1 MASQQERAATKELDE
16 LLAELPMMHSAD
28 AASLAIDLAIPNL
41 EQIEDAAIRAGY
53 FQGVLDGAPTLTFD
67 ELNDWVDSYRKK
79 KKLGPRPVYG
89 NETQNL
95 AEDNGGEGSEG
106 SGVTVPL
113 TAKWEPFP
121 VDVLPEPLKTYVPEV
136 ANAIGCDPSF
146 IAGPA
151 LVALAGAI
159 GNRREVVIQQSWK
172 EPLILWLGIVA
183 PSGTQK
189 SPAMREVVG
198 PLYREDQ
205 QALKAYKEVHEG
217 YKTEL
222 DNWKTLGDEKSR
234 RDFFPDGKP
243 QEPAPCPRNVVSD
256 ITVEA
261 LAEVLEYS
269 PGGLLV
275 CRDELGGWLGSFNQ
289 YKSGGGS
296 DVEDWL
302 SMYGAAP
309 VTIDRK
315 STGTILIPRAT
326 VSILGTIQPGAARR
340 SLKVRKSN
348 QHIEN
353 GLAARILWVMPP
365 TRLRTWTDDDIS
377 DATRRTWANL
387 LRNLGELQF
396 ADDDY
401 NPVGLTLE
409 PGALDVFKAHF
420 EKCAKQMDEL
430 SEMDPMR
437 AAISKLEGGA
447 ARIAGLIALG
457 KDPNARS
464 IDESSMRSAVL
475 IAEWF
480 INAASR
486 VYTMLETDDEARERD
501 ILIAWIKKHGP
512 CTSRELQIGMRR
524 YKPKGE
530 ATMALYRLGTDKLGE
545 FRDRGGK
552 GSGKP
557 GQPTREFVLFGT
569 GQ

>member
-1 MASQQERAATKELDE
+1 MASQRERAAAQELDE
-16 LLAELPMMHSAD
+16 ILAELPGMESD
-28 AASLAIDLAIPNL
+28 KASWIALDEAVPYL
-41 EQIEDAAIRAGY
+41 EQIEDPSLRACY
-53 FQGVLDGAPTLTFD
+53 INSILDATTLSLD
-67 ELNDWVDSYRKK
+67 DLHGQIDSYRKK
-79 KKLGPRPVYG
+79 KGLGPRSVPV
-89 NETQNL
+89 NETEYL
-95 AEDNGGEGSEG
+95 AEDNGKADSEG
-106 SGVTVPL
+106 SGDTLPG
-113 TAKWEPFP
+113 TPEWEPFP
-121 VDVLPEPLKTYVPEV
+121 VDVLPEPLSSYVGEV
-136 ANAIGCDPSF
+136 SQALGCDPSF

-151 LVALAGAI
+151 LCSLAGAI
-159 GNRREVVIQQSWK
+159 GNRREVVIRQSWK

-205 QALKAYKEVHEG
+205 QALKAYKEVCEA
-217 YKTEL
+217 YESDL
-222 DNWKTLGDEKSR
+222 DNWKTLGDEKAR

-256 ITVEA
+256 ITVES
-261 LAEVLEYS
+261 LAVVLEYS

-326 VSILGTIQPGAARR
+326 VSILGTIQPGALRR
-340 SLKVRKSN
+340 SLKVRTSN

-353 GLAARILWVMPP
+353 GLAARFLFVMPP
-365 TRLRTWTDDDIS
+365 TKLRTWTDADIS

-387 LRNLGELQF
+387 LRKLGELQF

-409 PGALDVFKAHF
+409 PGALDVFKAHYA
-420 EKCAKQMDEL
+420 KCAKQMHEL

-447 ARIAGLIALG
+447 ARFAGLIALG

-486 VYTMLETDDEARERD
+486 VYTMLEKDGEANMRDETV
-501 ILIAWIKKHGP
+501 AWIKKHGP
-512 CTSRELQIGMRR
+512 CTARELKQGMRI
-524 YKPKGE
+524 YKTSEE
-530 ATMALYRLGTDKLGE
+530 ATMALYHLAKDKLGE
-545 FRDRGGK
+545 FRNRGGK
-552 GSGKP
+552 GSGKR
-557 GQPTREFVLFGT
+557 GQPTREFHLFGT